1 MEPIPSAAFFLRC
14 RRYELQ
20 GRHEAAE
27 TVLRVIDALDELTTG
42 GKGGDRADEDQ
53 EPWRLRKPFGST
65 VKSAGK
71 QDAAARTA
79 SSTKATKARFARFM
93 AARWAGIDSEEKK
106 VAEKRIV
113 DIGPLLEDLKNE
125 LEDLKGA
132 TEVLTVE
139 EAAEDEIEEL
149 KKLLVIDPQ
158 KMIPAWRDPDKD
170 PPKVETEVLVC
181 TGAMAIWVLQ
191 RRTTKTAMFS
201 PRTANGIGK
210 IFPIGEHTTRSG
222 TTTESRKAG
231 GNTAT
236 STRTRLQ

>member
-1 MEPIPSAAFFLRC
+1 MSSTDNLPRPADSPCLKCASAGCTSITVGKGGDRKTFPGCAIWQQWFSDRWQGYQATAYKMKCLREGTGGTKMSENVFVGADSF
-14 RRYELQ
+14 RRLLLGAAGGYELQ

-106 VAEKRIV
+106 MAEKRIV

-149 KKLLVIDPQ
+149 KNC
-158 KMIPAWRDPDKD
+158 W
-170 PPKVETEVLVC
+170 
-181 TGAMAIWVLQ
+181 
-191 RRTTKTAMFS
+191 
-201 PRTANGIGK
+201 
-210 IFPIGEHTTRSG
+210 
-222 TTTESRKAG
+222 
-231 GNTAT
+231 
-236 STRTRLQ
+236 